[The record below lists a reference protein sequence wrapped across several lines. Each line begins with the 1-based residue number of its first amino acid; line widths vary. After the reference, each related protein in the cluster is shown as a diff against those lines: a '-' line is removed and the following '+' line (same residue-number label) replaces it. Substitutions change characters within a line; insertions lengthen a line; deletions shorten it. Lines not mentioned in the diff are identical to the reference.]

1 MSVECHSEHGEQ
13 QFQKAA
19 VAALQQKLPVEGP
32 LRVPHPIPYQGS
44 KRNLAPAIL
53 GYFPERV
60 GTLIKPSAGSVA
72 LTLAAALGS

>member
-1 MSVECHSEHGEQ
+1 LEAVIILGELPTVESRRALTAVLLDQAQHPEIRAG
-13 QFQKAA
+13 AA
-19 VAALQQKLPVEGP
+19 WA
-32 LRVPHPIPYQGS
+32 YQGS

-72 LTLAAALGS
+72 LTLAAAPGS